1 MMDEMQDAERGRW
14 AVAAMFLVNGFIMGA
29 WAAQIP
35 LLMPRHDIRE
45 GMVGLIILALGIGA
59 VGAMLLAGRLIARFG
74 SRRMVV
80 VFGMASAV
88 SFPLLILCPS
98 LVVVFP
104 LAAIMGAVTGT
115 MDVSMNANSVAVERR
130 LGRAIMSSSHGFWSL
145 GGFAGGSLGALVI
158 ARFGAEVQVLVVGVI
173 SALIVGIA
181 GRAMMYD
188 APHGRD
194 PETGKRQRQTFPKK
208 PILYLIGAMA
218 LFTMVP
224 EGAVLDWAAIFLQKD
239 LGTSLAVA
247 GLGYAAFSMMMA
259 GMRFAGDSLRNR
271 FGAVRT
277 LQVSGLA
284 GALGMGL
291 AAAAPTGWVAI
302 VGFAISGIGIANMVP
317 ILFSAAGNMPGLS
330 PGAGIATV
338 TMMGY
343 SGILV
348 APSTIGFVAQHVG
361 FRLTFGVLSVILLVV
376 VALAGKAEA
385 ADRIKTAPGMA
396 GA

>member
-1 MMDEMQDAERGRW
+1 MDEMRTAMRGRW
-14 AVAAMFLVNGFIMGA
+14 AVAAMFLVNGFLMGA

-35 LLMPRHDIRE
+35 RLMPRHAILE

-59 VGAMLLAGRLIARFG
+59 VSAMLLAGRLIGRFG

-80 VFGMASAV
+80 VFGLLSAAT
-88 SFPLLILCPS
+88 FPLLILAPS
-98 LVVVFP
+98 LWLVFP
-104 LAAIMGAVTGT
+104 LAAIMGGVTGT

-145 GGFAGGSLGALVI
+145 GGFAGGALGALAI
-158 ARFGAEVQVLVVGVI
+158 ARFGAAEQALVVGGI
-173 SALIVGIA
+173 SALVVGIA
-181 GRAMMYD
+181 GGAMMYD
-188 APHGRD
+188 PPHAPD
-194 PETGKRQRQTFPKK
+194 PATDPATGKRRGQTFPRK
-208 PILYLIGAMA
+208 PLLYLIGAMA

-224 EGAVLDWAAIFLQKD
+224 EGAVLDWAAIFMQKD
-239 LGTSLAVA
+239 LGTSLAMA
-247 GLGYAAFSMMMA
+247 GFGYAAFSMMMA
-259 GMRFAGDSLRNR
+259 GMRFAGDRVRDR

-277 LQVSGLA
+277 LQISGLA
-284 GALGMGL
+284 GALGMAL
-291 AAAAPTGWVAI
+291 AAGAPNGWVAI
-302 VGFAISGIGIANMVP
+302 AGFAISGLGVANMVP

-348 APSTIGFVAQHVG
+348 APSTIGFVAQSAG
-361 FRLTFGVLSVILLVV
+361 FRLTFAVLAVILLVV

-385 ADRIKTAPGMA
+385 ADRIRPGS
-396 GA
+396 

>member
-1 MMDEMQDAERGRW
+1 MTDDMRAALRGRW

-35 LLMPRHDIRE
+35 MLMPRHDILE

-74 SRRMVV
+74 SRRIAVG
-80 VFGMASAV
+80 FGLASAA
-88 SFPLLILCPS
+88 SFPLLILSPG
-98 LVVVFP
+98 LGLVFP
-104 LAAIMGAVTGT
+104 LAAITGAVTGT
-115 MDVSMNANSVAVERR
+115 MDVAMNANSVAVERR

-158 ARFGAEVQVLVVGVI
+158 ARFGAGVQVLLVAGI
-173 SALIVGIA
+173 SALIVAVA
-181 GRAMMYD
+181 GGAMMHD

-194 PETGKRQRQTFPKK
+194 PDTGKRQRQTFPRK
-208 PILYLIGAMA
+208 PVLYLIGAMA

-224 EGAVLDWAAIFLQKD
+224 EGAVLDWAAIYMKKD
-239 LGTSLAVA
+239 LGASLAVA
-247 GLGYAAFSMMMA
+247 GFGYAAFSMMMA
-259 GMRFAGDSLRNR
+259 GMRFAGDRVRDR

-277 LQVSGLA
+277 LQISGLF
-284 GALGMGL
+284 GALGMAL
-291 AAAAPTGWVAI
+291 AAAAPTGREAI
-302 VGFAISGIGIANMVP
+302 LGFAVSGIGVANMVP

-330 PGAGIATV
+330 PGAGIATA

-348 APSTIGFVAQHVG
+348 APSTIGFVAQHAG
-361 FRLTFGVLSVILLVV
+361 FRLTFGVLAVILLVV
-376 VALAGKAEA
+376 VALAGKAGA
-385 ADRIKTAPGMA
+385 ADRIKTAA
-396 GA
+396 

>member
-1 MMDEMQDAERGRW
+1 MSGDGSDGMQAAERGRW
-14 AVAAMFLVNGFIMGA
+14 AVAAMFAVNGFIMGA

-35 LLMPRHDIRE
+35 LLMPRHDILE
-45 GMVGLIILALGIGA
+45 GMVGLIILALGVGA

-80 VFGMASAV
+80 VFGLASAV
-88 SFPLLILCPS
+88 SFPALILSPS
-98 LVVVFP
+98 LALAFP
-104 LAAIMGAVTGT
+104 LAAILGAVTGT

-158 ARFGAEVQVLVVGVI
+158 AAFGPEVQVLLVGGI
-173 SALIVGIA
+173 SAVVVALA

-188 APHGRD
+188 APHAPD
-194 PETGKRQRQTFPKK
+194 PVTGKRQTFPRK
-208 PILYLIGAMA
+208 PVLYLVGAMA

-224 EGAVLDWAAIFLQKD
+224 EGAVLDWAAIFIQKD
-239 LGTSLAVA
+239 LGASLAMA
-247 GLGYAAFSMMMA
+247 GLGYAAFSLMMA
-259 GMRFAGDSLRNR
+259 AMRFAGDRVRDR

-277 LQVSGLA
+277 LQISGLA
-284 GALGMGL
+284 GAFGMAI
-291 AAAAPTGWVAI
+291 AAAAPEGWVAI
-302 VGFAISGIGIANMVP
+302 LGFAISGIGIANMVP
-317 ILFSAAGNMPGLS
+317 ILFSAAGNMPGLT

-361 FRLTFGVLSVILLVV
+361 FRLTFGVLAAILLVV
-376 VALAGKAEA
+376 VALASKADA
-385 ADRIKTAPGMA
+385 ADRIKRTA
-396 GA
+396 

>member
-1 MMDEMQDAERGRW
+1 MTDDMRAALRGRW
-14 AVAAMFLVNGFIMGA
+14 AVAAMFLVNGFIRGA

-35 LLMPRHDIRE
+35 MLMPRHDILE

-74 SRRMVV
+74 SRRIAV
-80 VFGMASAV
+80 VFGLASAA
-88 SFPLLILCPS
+88 SFPLLILSPG
-98 LVVVFP
+98 LGLVFP
-104 LAAIMGAVTGT
+104 LAAITGAVTGT
-115 MDVSMNANSVAVERR
+115 MDVAMNANSVAVERR

-158 ARFGAEVQVLVVGVI
+158 ARFGAGVQVLLVAGI
-173 SALIVGIA
+173 SALIVAVA
-181 GRAMMYD
+181 GGAMMHD

-194 PETGKRQRQTFPKK
+194 PETGKRQRQTFPRK
-208 PILYLIGAMA
+208 PVLYLIGAMA

-224 EGAVLDWAAIFLQKD
+224 EGAVLDWAAIYLKKD

-247 GLGYAAFSMMMA
+247 GFGYAAFSMMMA
-259 GMRFAGDSLRNR
+259 GMRFAGDRVRDR

-277 LQVSGLA
+277 LQISGLF
-284 GALGMGL
+284 GALGMAL
-291 AAAAPTGWVAI
+291 AAAAAPTGWAAI
-302 VGFAISGIGIANMVP
+302 LGFAVSGIGVANMVP

-330 PGAGIATV
+330 PGAGIATA

-348 APSTIGFVAQHVG
+348 APSTIGFVAQHAG
-361 FRLTFGVLSVILLVV
+361 FRLTFGVLAVILLVV

-385 ADRIKTAPGMA
+385 ADRIKTAA
-396 GA
+396 

>member
-1 MMDEMQDAERGRW
+1 MDEMRTAMRGRW
-14 AVAAMFLVNGFIMGA
+14 AVAAMFLVNGFLMGA

-35 LLMPRHDIRE
+35 RLMPRHAILE

-59 VGAMLLAGRLIARFG
+59 VSAMLLAGRLIGRFG

-80 VFGMASAV
+80 VFGLLSAAT
-88 SFPLLILCPS
+88 FPLLILAPS
-98 LVVVFP
+98 LWLVFP
-104 LAAIMGAVTGT
+104 LAAIMGGVTGT

-158 ARFGAEVQVLVVGVI
+158 ARFGAGVQVLLVAGI
-173 SALIVGIA
+173 SALIVAIA
-181 GRAMMYD
+181 GGAMMHD

-194 PETGKRQRQTFPKK
+194 PETGKRQRQTFPRK
-208 PILYLIGAMA
+208 PVLYLIGAMA

-224 EGAVLDWAAIFLQKD
+224 EGAVLDWAAIYMKKD

-247 GLGYAAFSMMMA
+247 GFGYAAFSMMMA
-259 GMRFAGDSLRNR
+259 GMRFAGDRVRDR

-277 LQVSGLA
+277 LQISGLA
-284 GALGMGL
+284 GALGMAL
-291 AAAAPTGWVAI
+291 AAGAPNGWVAI
-302 VGFAISGIGIANMVP
+302 AGFAISGLGVANMVP

-348 APSTIGFVAQHVG
+348 APSTIGFVAQSAG
-361 FRLTFGVLSVILLVV
+361 FRLTFAVLAVILLVV

-385 ADRIKTAPGMA
+385 ADRIRPGS
-396 GA
+396 

>member
-1 MMDEMQDAERGRW
+1 MTDDMRAALRGRW

-35 LLMPRHDIRE
+35 MLMPRHDILE

-74 SRRMVV
+74 SRRIAV
-80 VFGMASAV
+80 VFGLASAA
-88 SFPLLILCPS
+88 SFPLLILSPG
-98 LVVVFP
+98 LGLVFP
-104 LAAIMGAVTGT
+104 LAAITGAVTGT
-115 MDVSMNANSVAVERR
+115 MDVAMNANSVAVERR

-158 ARFGAEVQVLVVGVI
+158 ARFGAEVQVLLVAGI
-173 SALIVGIA
+173 SALIVAVA
-181 GRAMMYD
+181 GGAMLHD

-194 PETGKRQRQTFPKK
+194 PETGKRQRQTFPRK
-208 PILYLIGAMA
+208 PVLYLIGAMA

-224 EGAVLDWAAIFLQKD
+224 EGAVLDWAAIYMKKD

-247 GLGYAAFSMMMA
+247 GFGYAAFSMMMA
-259 GMRFAGDSLRNR
+259 GMRFAGDRVRDR

-277 LQVSGLA
+277 LQISGLF
-284 GALGMGL
+284 GALGMAL
-291 AAAAPTGWVAI
+291 AAAAPTGREAI
-302 VGFAISGIGIANMVP
+302 LGFAVSGIGVANMVP

-330 PGAGIATV
+330 PGAGIATA

-348 APSTIGFVAQHVG
+348 APSTIGFVAQHAG
-361 FRLTFGVLSVILLVV
+361 FRLTFGVLAVILLVV

-385 ADRIKTAPGMA
+385 ADRIKTAA
-396 GA
+396 

>member
-98 LVVVFP
+98 LAVVFP

-158 ARFGAEVQVLVVGVI
+158 ARFGAEVQVLLVGGL
-173 SALIVGIA
+173 SALIVAVA
-181 GRAMMYD
+181 GSAMMYD

-224 EGAVLDWAAIFLQKD
+224 EGAVLDWAAIYLQKD

-385 ADRIKTAPGMA
+385 ADRIKI
-396 GA
+396 GATGSQV